1 MIYHFNWCVI
11 DSDQI
16 ELFILLIIVTAIAH
30 PLLLRGKLCHNLPS
44 FGGIYSP
51 CHLVVSPGWGTVP
64 LLSQL
69 QHIIHMI
76 SVDDGPLVSTNVL
89 LLSSPHLNGPSV
101 GRTLLGLKGI
111 LVDNFKAK
119 CDKMGIMAVGVSGYC
134 WWPVTLL
141 ASSPSL
147 TTTGALSLSDKMDD
161 LLSLT
166 AWVLIL
172 D

>member
-64 LLSQL
+64 PLSQL

-76 SVDDGPLVSTNVL
+76 SVDDGPLVSTRAAL
-89 LLSSPHLNGPSV
+89 TWTDPLWDAPCWGW
-101 GRTLLGLKGI
+101 RAI

>member
-64 LLSQL
+64 PTLTAPAHYPHDKCGWWTSGQHQCVPALQPSPERTLSGTHPAGAEGPFLL
-69 QHIIHMI
+69 IILKPSVTRWGSWRLECQAIVDGQWHCWPVLPPSPPLGPCLCLTKWMI
-76 SVDDGPLVSTNVL
+76 SWVWQ
-89 LLSSPHLNGPSV
+89 
-101 GRTLLGLKGI
+101 LG
-111 LVDNFKAK
+111 
-119 CDKMGIMAVGVSGYC
+119 Y
-134 WWPVTLL
+134 WY
-141 ASSPSL
+141 
-147 TTTGALSLSDKMDD
+147 
-161 LLSLT
+161 
-166 AWVLIL
+166 
-172 D
+172 

>member
-89 LLSSPHLNGPSV
+89 LLSSPHLNGLCGTHPAGAEGPFLLIILKPSV
-101 GRTLLGLKGI
+101 TRWGSWRLECQAI
-111 LVDNFKAK
+111 VDGQWH
-119 CDKMGIMAVGVSGYC
+119 C
-134 WWPVTLL
+134 WPVLPP
-141 ASSPSL
+141 SPPLGPCLCL
-147 TTTGALSLSDKMDD
+147 TKWMIS
-161 LLSLT
+161 
-166 AWVLIL
+166 WVWQLGYWY
-172 D
+172 

>member
-89 LLSSPHLNGPSV
+89 LLSSPHLNCGTHPAGAEGPFLLIILKPSV
-101 GRTLLGLKGI
+101 TRWGSWRLECQAI
-111 LVDNFKAK
+111 VDGQWH
-119 CDKMGIMAVGVSGYC
+119 C
-134 WWPVTLL
+134 WPVLPP
-141 ASSPSL
+141 SPPLGPCLCL
-147 TTTGALSLSDKMDD
+147 TKWMIS
-161 LLSLT
+161 
-166 AWVLIL
+166 WVWQLGYWY
-172 D
+172 